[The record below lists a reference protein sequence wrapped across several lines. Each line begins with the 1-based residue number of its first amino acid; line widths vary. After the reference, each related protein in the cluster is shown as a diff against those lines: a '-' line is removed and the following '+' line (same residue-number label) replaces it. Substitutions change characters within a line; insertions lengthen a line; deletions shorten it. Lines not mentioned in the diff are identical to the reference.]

1 LSTKKHNFFVELSLD
16 STVVFMMPASDSP
29 DPPDVSQSSV
39 NLAQY
44 GDQNLLKVTI
54 VDEPYNVLQI
64 LSSDVTIPGKK

>member
-1 LSTKKHNFFVELSLD
+1 
-16 STVVFMMPASDSP
+16 MMPASDSP
-29 DPPDVSQSSV
+29 DPPPDASQSSV

-64 LSSDVTIPGKK
+64 LSSDVTIPG